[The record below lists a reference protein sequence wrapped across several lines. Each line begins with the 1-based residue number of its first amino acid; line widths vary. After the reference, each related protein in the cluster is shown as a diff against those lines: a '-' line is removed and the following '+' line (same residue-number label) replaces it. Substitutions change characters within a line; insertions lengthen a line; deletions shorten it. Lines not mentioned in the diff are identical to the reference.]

1 MLSVRDL
8 HVSYGGIRALK
19 GVTLEV
25 NQGEIVTIIGA
36 NGAGKSTLLNSISGF
51 LKPTKGE
58 IVFEGERL
66 GRQPAK
72 IVKLGVCHVP
82 EGRLVFTNLT
92 VHDNLLLGAY
102 LRRDRKAIAADMER
116 VYKLFPRLKERM
128 RQPAGTLSGGEQQ
141 MLAMGR
147 ALMTDGDIVL
157 MDEPSLGLAPLLVQ
171 TVFDIIGEIRAMGKT
186 ILLVEQNAY
195 KALGIADRAYVLEQG
210 RIVKEGPACD
220 IASDPAVR
228 DAYLGTKSKGGGGI
242 EP

>member
-19 GVTLEV
+19 GVSLEV

-58 IVFEGERL
+58 IVFKGERL

-92 VHDNLLLGAY
+92 VYDNLLLGAY

-116 VYKLFPRLKERM
+116 VYRLFPRLKERM